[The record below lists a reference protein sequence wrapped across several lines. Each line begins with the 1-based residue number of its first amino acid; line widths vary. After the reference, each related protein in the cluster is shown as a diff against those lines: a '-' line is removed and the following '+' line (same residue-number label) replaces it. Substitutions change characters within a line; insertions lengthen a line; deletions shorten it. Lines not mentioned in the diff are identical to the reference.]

1 MTETAAATPSREPS
15 ALEPLATNTQPAT
28 DRPAQTPDSELS
40 EPGPAEHSEVSEE
53 TVSSAARQAME
64 DDQEVQ
70 DIKSTM
76 LDSAGLANQAAN
88 HALKAGDDL
97 QKATQNLI
105 KLYDTQRKLGVIVL
119 VSCGTL
125 LVTAMV
131 LFVLMSS
138 SLKQRITQADAML
151 VAVGKR
157 IVTMNESIEIINAT
171 GDILRTIASNQSALS
186 DQQVKLDGRLDEALK
201 AAQNV
206 AATTTKDPKTPD
218 IGKLLQAMEAQIQGN
233 ASALKSL
240 AAQQR
245 SKPVADPDSAAIRR
259 EVEASLLRQ
268 QRKNQTQASTPT
280 PAPTLTQNQSATPTP
295 APAVNPAPAKPVERL
310 VQYPRVQ
317 SAPTTAP

>member
-1 MTETAAATPSREPS
+1 MTETAAATPPHEPS
-15 ALEPLATNTQPAT
+15 ALEPLATNTQLGT
-28 DRPAQTPDSELS
+28 DSPAQTPESELS
-40 EPGPAEHSEVSEE
+40 EPGPAEHSEPAAE
-53 TVSSAARQAME
+53 TMSSAARQAME

-70 DIKSTM
+70 EIKSTM
-76 LDSAGLANQAAN
+76 LDSAELANQAAN

-97 QKATQNLI
+97 QQATQNLT
-105 KLYDTQRKLGVIVL
+105 KLYDTQRKLGVLVL

-125 LVTAMV
+125 LVVATV
-131 LFVLMSS
+131 LFVFMSS
-138 SLKQRITQADAML
+138 SLKQRIAQTDAML

-157 IVTMNESIEIINAT
+157 IVTMNESIEILNAS

-201 AAQNV
+201 GAQNV

-233 ASALKSL
+233 TSALKSL

-245 SKPVADPDSAAIRR
+245 SKPATDPDVVTIRR

-268 QRKNQTQASTPT
+268 QKKTQTPT
-280 PAPTLTQNQSATPTP
+280 PAPAPTLTQNQTPPPTP
-295 APAVNPAPAKPVERL
+295 APAVNPAPPKPVERL

-317 SAPTTAP
+317 SAPAAAP

>member
-15 ALEPLATNTQPAT
+15 ALEPLATNTQPGT
-28 DRPAQTPDSELS
+28 DSPAQTPESELS
-40 EPGPAEHSEVSEE
+40 ELGPAEHSEPAAE
-53 TVSSAARQAME
+53 TMSSAARQAME

-70 DIKSTM
+70 EIKSTM
-76 LDSAGLANQAAN
+76 LDSAELANQAAN

-97 QKATQNLI
+97 QQATQNLT
-105 KLYDTQRKLGVIVL
+105 KLYDTQRKLGVLVL

-125 LVTAMV
+125 LVVATV
-131 LFVLMSS
+131 LFVFMSS
-138 SLKQRITQADAML
+138 SLKQRIAQADAML

-157 IVTMNESIEIINAT
+157 IVTMNESIEILNAS

-201 AAQNV
+201 GAQNV

-233 ASALKSL
+233 TSALKSL

-245 SKPVADPDSAAIRR
+245 SKPATDPDVVTIRR

-268 QRKNQTQASTPT
+268 QKKTQTPT
-280 PAPTLTQNQSATPTP
+280 PAPAPTLTQNQTPPPAP
-295 APAVNPAPAKPVERL
+295 APAVNPAPPKPVERL

-317 SAPTTAP
+317 SAPAAAP

>member
-15 ALEPLATNTQPAT
+15 ALEPLATNTQPGT
-28 DRPAQTPDSELS
+28 DSPAQTPESELS
-40 EPGPAEHSEVSEE
+40 EPGPAEHSEPAAE
-53 TVSSAARQAME
+53 TMSSAARQAME

-70 DIKSTM
+70 EIKSTM
-76 LDSAGLANQAAN
+76 LDSAELANQAAN

-97 QKATQNLI
+97 QQATQNLT
-105 KLYDTQRKLGVIVL
+105 KLYDTQRKLGVLVL

-125 LVTAMV
+125 LVVATV
-131 LFVLMSS
+131 LFVFMSS
-138 SLKQRITQADAML
+138 SLKQRIAQADAML

-157 IVTMNESIEIINAT
+157 IVTMNESIEILNAS

-201 AAQNV
+201 GAQNV

-233 ASALKSL
+233 TSALKSL

-245 SKPVADPDSAAIRR
+245 SKPATDPDVVTIRR

-268 QRKNQTQASTPT
+268 QKKTQTPT
-280 PAPTLTQNQSATPTP
+280 PAPAPTLTQTQTPPPTP
-295 APAVNPAPAKPVERL
+295 APAVNPAPPKPVERL

-317 SAPTTAP
+317 SAPAAAP

>member
-15 ALEPLATNTQPAT
+15 ALEPLATNAQPGT
-28 DRPAQTPDSELS
+28 DSPAQTPESELS
-40 EPGPAEHSEVSEE
+40 EPGPAEHSEPAAE
-53 TVSSAARQAME
+53 TMSSAARQAME

-70 DIKSTM
+70 EIKSTM
-76 LDSAGLANQAAN
+76 LDSAELANQAAN

-97 QKATQNLI
+97 QQATQNLT
-105 KLYDTQRKLGVIVL
+105 KLYDTQRKLGVLVL

-125 LVTAMV
+125 LVVATV
-131 LFVLMSS
+131 LFVFMSS
-138 SLKQRITQADAML
+138 SLKQRIAQTDAML

-157 IVTMNESIEIINAT
+157 IVTMNESIEILNAS

-201 AAQNV
+201 GAQNV

-233 ASALKSL
+233 TSALKSL

-245 SKPVADPDSAAIRR
+245 SKPATDPDVVTIRR

-268 QRKNQTQASTPT
+268 QKKTQTPT
-280 PAPTLTQNQSATPTP
+280 PAPAPTLTQNQTPPPTP
-295 APAVNPAPAKPVERL
+295 APAVNPAPPKPVERL

-317 SAPTTAP
+317 SAPAAAP

>member
-1 MTETAAATPSREPS
+1 
-15 ALEPLATNTQPAT
+15 
-28 DRPAQTPDSELS
+28 
-40 EPGPAEHSEVSEE
+40 
-53 TVSSAARQAME
+53 ME

-105 KLYDTQRKLGVIVL
+105 QLYDKQRKLGVIVL

-138 SLKQRITQADAML
+138 GLKQRIAQADAML

-201 AAQNV
+201 AAQN
-206 AATTTKDPKTPD
+206 AAVTPAKDGKTPD
-218 IGKLLQAMEAQIQGN
+218 INKLLQSMELQIQGN

-240 AAQQR
+240 SAQLR

-280 PAPTLTQNQSATPTP
+280 PAPTLTQNQTPTP

>member
-15 ALEPLATNTQPAT
+15 ALEPLATNTQPGT
-28 DRPAQTPDSELS
+28 DSPAQTPESELS
-40 EPGPAEHSEVSEE
+40 EPGPAEHSEPAAE
-53 TVSSAARQAME
+53 TMSSAARQAME

-70 DIKSTM
+70 EIKSTM
-76 LDSAGLANQAAN
+76 LDSAELANQAAN

-97 QKATQNLI
+97 QQATQNLT
-105 KLYDTQRKLGVIVL
+105 KLYDTQRKLGVLVL

-125 LVTAMV
+125 LVVATV
-131 LFVLMSS
+131 LFVFMSS
-138 SLKQRITQADAML
+138 SLKQRIAQADAML

-157 IVTMNESIEIINAT
+157 IVTMNESIEILNAS

-201 AAQNV
+201 GAQNV

-233 ASALKSL
+233 TSALKSL

-245 SKPVADPDSAAIRR
+245 SKPATDPDVVTIRR

-268 QRKNQTQASTPT
+268 QKKTQTPT
-280 PAPTLTQNQSATPTP
+280 PAPAPTLTQNQTPPPTP
-295 APAVNPAPAKPVERL
+295 APAVNPAPPKPVERL

-317 SAPTTAP
+317 SAPAAAP

>member
-1 MTETAAATPSREPS
+1 MTETAVATPSREPS
-15 ALEPLATNTQPAT
+15 ALEPLATNTQLAT
-28 DRPAQTPDSELS
+28 DSPAQAPESELS
-40 EPGPAEHSEVSEE
+40 ESAPAEHSEPLAE
-53 TVSSAARQAME
+53 TMSSAARQAME

-70 DIKSTM
+70 EIKSTM

-97 QKATQNLI
+97 QKATENLI

-138 SLKQRITQADAML
+138 SLKQRIAQADAML

-171 GDILRTIASNQSALS
+171 GDILRTISSNQSALS

-201 AAQNV
+201 AVQNT
-206 AATTTKDPKTPD
+206 AAAPAKDSKAPD
-218 IGKLLQAMEAQIQGN
+218 ISKLLQAMELQIQAN

-240 AAQQR
+240 SAQLR
-245 SKPVADPDSAAIRR
+245 SKPVADPDTVAIRR

-268 QRKNQTQASTPT
+268 QRKTPT
-280 PAPTLTQNQSATPTP
+280 PTPTSTPPQNQTAAPTP
-295 APAVNPAPAKPVERL
+295 APAVNPAPPKPVERL

-317 SAPTTAP
+317 SAPATAP

>member
-15 ALEPLATNTQPAT
+15 TLEPLATQTQLAT
-28 DRPAQTPDSELS
+28 DLPAQTPESELHD
-40 EPGPAEHSEVSEE
+40 PAPAEHSEPSAEP
-53 TVSSAARQAME
+53 TSSAARQAME
-64 DDQEVQ
+64 DDEEVK

-97 QKATQNLI
+97 QKTTQNLI
-105 KLYDTQRKLGVIVL
+105 QLYDTQRKLGVIVL

-125 LVTAMV
+125 LVIAMV
-131 LFVLMSS
+131 LFVFMAS
-138 SLKQRITQADAML
+138 SLQQRIAQADAML

-171 GDILRTIASNQSALS
+171 GEILRTIASNQSALS

-201 AAQNV
+201 ATQNA
-206 AATTTKDPKTPD
+206 AATTTKDPKAPD
-218 IGKLLQAMEAQIQGN
+218 IGKLLQAMETQIQGN
-233 ASALKSL
+233 SNALKSL
-240 AAQQR
+240 AAQQQR
-245 SKPVADPDSAAIRR
+245 SKPATDPDLAAIRR
-259 EVEASLLRQ
+259 EVDASLLRQ
-268 QRKNQTQASTPT
+268 QKKNQTASPTPT
-280 PAPTLTQNQSATPTP
+280 QTQPQAQTQAPTAV
-295 APAVNPAPAKPVERL
+295 VNPVPAKPVERL

>member
-15 ALEPLATNTQPAT
+15 ALEPLATNTQLGT
-28 DRPAQTPDSELS
+28 DSPAQTPESEIS
-40 EPGPAEHSEVSEE
+40 EPGPAEHSEPSAE
-53 TVSSAARQAME
+53 TMSSAARQAME

-105 KLYDTQRKLGVIVL
+105 TLYDTQRKLGVIVL

-125 LVTAMV
+125 LVVAMV
-131 LFVLMSS
+131 LFVFMSS

-151 VAVGKR
+151 LAIGKR
-157 IVTMNESIEIINAT
+157 IVTMNESIEILNAS
-171 GDILRTIASNQSALS
+171 GEILRAISSNQSALS

-218 IGKLLQAMEAQIQGN
+218 IGKLLQAMETQIQGN
-233 ASALKSL
+233 SNALKSL
-240 AAQQR
+240 AAQQQR
-245 SKPVADPDSAAIRR
+245 SKPATDPDLAAIRR
-259 EVEASLLRQ
+259 EVDASLLRQ
-268 QRKNQTQASTPT
+268 QKKNQTPN
-280 PAPTLTQNQSATPTP
+280 PAPTQPQTQTQTP
-295 APAVNPAPAKPVERL
+295 AAVVNPVPAKPVERL

>member
-15 ALEPLATNTQPAT
+15 ALEPLATNTQPGT
-28 DRPAQTPDSELS
+28 DGPAQTPESELS
-40 EPGPAEHSEVSEE
+40 EPGPAEYSEPSAE
-53 TVSSAARQAME
+53 TMSSAARQAME

-70 DIKSTM
+70 EIKSTM

-97 QKATQNLI
+97 QQATQNLI

-125 LVTAMV
+125 LVVATV
-131 LFVLMSS
+131 LFVFMSS
-138 SLKQRITQADAML
+138 SLKQRIAQADAML

-157 IVTMNESIEIINAT
+157 IVTMNESIEILNAS
-171 GDILRTIASNQSALS
+171 GDILRTIASNQGALS

-206 AATTTKDPKTPD
+206 TATTTKDPKAPD

-233 ASALKSL
+233 SSALKSL

-245 SKPVADPDSAAIRR
+245 SKPATDPDLVAIRR

-268 QRKNQTQASTPT
+268 QKKTQTPT
-280 PAPTLTQNQSATPTP
+280 PAPAPTLTQSQTPPPSP
-295 APAVNPAPAKPVERL
+295 APAVNPAPPKPVERL

>member
-15 ALEPLATNTQPAT
+15 ALEPLATNTQPGT
-28 DRPAQTPDSELS
+28 DSPAQTPESELS
-40 EPGPAEHSEVSEE
+40 EPGPAEHSEPAAE
-53 TVSSAARQAME
+53 TMSSAARQAME

-70 DIKSTM
+70 EIKSTM
-76 LDSAGLANQAAN
+76 LDSAELANQAAN

-97 QKATQNLI
+97 QQATQNLT
-105 KLYDTQRKLGVIVL
+105 KLYDTQRKLGVLVL

-125 LVTAMV
+125 LVVATV
-131 LFVLMSS
+131 LFVFMSS
-138 SLKQRITQADAML
+138 SLKQRIAQADAML

-157 IVTMNESIEIINAT
+157 IVTMNESIEILNAS

-201 AAQNV
+201 GAQNV

-233 ASALKSL
+233 TSALKTL

-245 SKPVADPDSAAIRR
+245 SKPATDPDVVTIRR

-268 QRKNQTQASTPT
+268 QKKTQTPT
-280 PAPTLTQNQSATPTP
+280 PAPAPTLTQNQTPPPTP
-295 APAVNPAPAKPVERL
+295 APAVNPAPPKPVERL

-317 SAPTTAP
+317 SAPAAAP

>member
-15 ALEPLATNTQPAT
+15 ALEPLATNTQLAT
-28 DRPAQTPDSELS
+28 DLAAQAPESELS
-40 EPGPAEHSEVSEE
+40 EAAAAEHSEPSAE
-53 TVSSAARQAME
+53 TMSSAARQAME

-70 DIKSTM
+70 EIKSTM

-97 QKATQNLI
+97 QKATENLI

-138 SLKQRITQADAML
+138 SLKQRIAQADAML

-171 GDILRTIASNQSALS
+171 GDILRTISSNQSALS

-201 AAQNV
+201 AVQNT
-206 AATTTKDPKTPD
+206 AAAPAKDSKAPD
-218 IGKLLQAMEAQIQGN
+218 ISKLLQGMELQIQAN
-233 ASALKSL
+233 ANALKSL
-240 AAQQR
+240 SAQLR
-245 SKPVADPDSAAIRR
+245 SKPAADADPAAIRR

-268 QRKNQTQASTPT
+268 QRKTPT
-280 PAPTLTQNQSATPTP
+280 PTPTSTPPQNQTATPTP
-295 APAVNPAPAKPVERL
+295 APAVNPAPPKPVERL

-317 SAPTTAP
+317 SAPATAP

>member
-15 ALEPLATNTQPAT
+15 ALEPLATNTQLAT
-28 DRPAQTPDSELS
+28 DLAAQAPESELS
-40 EPGPAEHSEVSEE
+40 EAAAAEHSEPSAE
-53 TVSSAARQAME
+53 TMSSAARQAME

-70 DIKSTM
+70 EIKSTM
-76 LDSAGLANQAAN
+76 LDSADLANQAAN
-88 HALKAGDDL
+88 HALKAGDDI
-97 QKATQNLI
+97 QQATQNLI
-105 KLYDTQRKLGVIVL
+105 KLYDTQRKLGVLVL

-125 LVTAMV
+125 LVVATV
-131 LFVLMSS
+131 LFVFMSS
-138 SLKQRITQADAML
+138 SLKQRIAQADAML

-157 IVTMNESIEIINAT
+157 IVTMNESIEILNAS

-206 AATTTKDPKTPD
+206 TATTTKDPKTPD

-233 ASALKSL
+233 SSALKSL

-245 SKPVADPDSAAIRR
+245 SKPATDPDLVAIRR

-268 QRKNQTQASTPT
+268 QKKTQTPT
-280 PAPTLTQNQSATPTP
+280 PAPAPTLTQSQTPPPSP
-295 APAVNPAPAKPVERL
+295 APAVNPAPPKPVERL

>member
-1 MTETAAATPSREPS
+1 MTETAAATPSHEPS
-15 ALEPLATNTQPAT
+15 ALEPLATNTQPGT
-28 DRPAQTPDSELS
+28 DSPAQTPESELS
-40 EPGPAEHSEVSEE
+40 EPGPAEQSEPAAE
-53 TVSSAARQAME
+53 TMSSAARQAME

-70 DIKSTM
+70 EIKSTM
-76 LDSAGLANQAAN
+76 LDSAELANQAAN

-97 QKATQNLI
+97 QQATQNLT
-105 KLYDTQRKLGVIVL
+105 KLYDTQRKLGVLVL

-125 LVTAMV
+125 LVVATV
-131 LFVLMSS
+131 LFVFMSS
-138 SLKQRITQADAML
+138 SLKQRIAQTDAML

-157 IVTMNESIEIINAT
+157 IVTMNESIEILNAS
-171 GDILRTIASNQSALS
+171 GDTLRTIASNQSALS

-206 AATTTKDPKTPD
+206 TATTTKDPKTPD

-233 ASALKSL
+233 TSALKSL

-245 SKPVADPDSAAIRR
+245 SKPATDPDVVAIRR

-268 QRKNQTQASTPT
+268 QKKTQTPP
-280 PAPTLTQNQSATPTP
+280 PAPTVTQNQTPPPTP
-295 APAVNPAPAKPVERL
+295 APAVNPAPPKPVERL

-317 SAPTTAP
+317 SAPAAAP